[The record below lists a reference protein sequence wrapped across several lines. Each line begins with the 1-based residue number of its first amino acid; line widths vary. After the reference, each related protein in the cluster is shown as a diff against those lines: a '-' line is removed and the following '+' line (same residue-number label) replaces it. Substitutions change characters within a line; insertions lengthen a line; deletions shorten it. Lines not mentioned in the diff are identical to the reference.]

1 MVRSNLGERILTEYM
16 KKLLENKDKNNFS
29 IMAEKVIIR
38 DIKEKACYIPN
49 DNYEN
54 EIKKL
59 ENFWYELPDGNK
71 IELREERIKCPEIL
85 FNPGIINI
93 EEKNISLNCYE
104 VIEKCD
110 IDIKKIF
117 IIVLFYLVEVQCFKD
132 WKKDF

>member
-54 EIKKL
+54 
-59 ENFWYELPDGNK
+59 
-71 IELREERIKCPEIL
+71 
-85 FNPGIINI
+85 
-93 EEKNISLNCYE
+93 
-104 VIEKCD
+104 
-110 IDIKKIF
+110 
-117 IIVLFYLVEVQCFKD
+117 
-132 WKKDF
+132 